1 MIKCLLLRIMSCA
14 FLKNT
19 NFIFLNLKK
28 TLNANATASNL
39 VESDDSSES
48 ESDVDLDECASDS
61 D

>member
-1 MIKCLLLRIMSCA
+1 MSCA

-19 NFIFLNLKK
+19 NFVFMNQKK
-28 TLNANATASNL
+28 ITLSANATASNL

>member
-1 MIKCLLLRIMSCA
+1 MKCLLLIIMSCA

-19 NFIFLNLKK
+19 NFLFLNQKK
-28 TLNANATASNL
+28 TLSANATASNL

>member
-1 MIKCLLLRIMSCA
+1 MSCA

-19 NFIFLNLKK
+19 NFLFLNKKK
-28 TLNANATASNL
+28 TLSANASASNL

-48 ESDVDLDECASDS
+48 KSDVDLDECASDS